1 MKKNS
6 QPQSL
11 LQMNSFLEQTQK
23 IEKNSK
29 TFEKLMFIYS
39 VAIKELVTKIEIIK
53 EEFKIFYDYELIDH
67 INTRIKKPESIMK
80 KMQDKNCEFTYQD
93 TINNIN
99 DIAGIRVI
107 CPLKKDI
114 KSIRN
119 LIVSLPGVKLVKEKD
134 YVTNPKKS
142 GYSSYHLILDVPI
155 ALSQKTM
162 YVRVEVQIRTM
173 AMDYWASIEH
183 KLKYKAKEGLSK
195 TESKELVR
203 YAKIINKID
212 DRMMRLPEV
221 RFSWQLAI
229 LKK

>member
-39 VAIKELVTKIEIIK
+39 VAIKELVTKIEII
-53 EEFKIFYDYELIDH
+53 
-67 INTRIKKPESIMK
+67 
-80 KMQDKNCEFTYQD
+80 
-93 TINNIN
+93 NIN